1 MHVHLFG
8 TANVNVALIYFPIF
22 IDTQARKTAAAASD
36 GSNEN
41 FFSSVSFSTHFFFLS
56 ESATASNSTK
66 AFFSYS
72 SGEACIMDEFCSARA
87 TYKAQRM
94 MEKLHVVHCHVHNN
108 HDVIYGLES
117 LMEEVHITKTMTMT
131 CFLVLGH
138 LGKYANLP
146 IFFEQGTI
154 KMVGVKYVVGEAS
167 YLVQFKFP
175 TYQNKLGFLYR
186 MTQQVLDRSVQK

>member
-1 MHVHLFG
+1 
-8 TANVNVALIYFPIF
+8 
-22 IDTQARKTAAAASD
+22 
-36 GSNEN
+36 
-41 FFSSVSFSTHFFFLS
+41 
-56 ESATASNSTK
+56 
-66 AFFSYS
+66 
-72 SGEACIMDEFCSARA
+72 MDEFCSARA

-146 IFFEQGTI
+146 IFFEQGKI
-154 KMVGVKYVVGEAS
+154 KMVGVKYVMLLGRHHIS
-167 YLVQFKFP
+167 YSSNPLP
-175 TYQNKLGFLYR
+175 TKISYAFYTG
-186 MTQQVLDRSVQK
+186 

>member
-1 MHVHLFG
+1 M
-8 TANVNVALIYFPIF
+8 N
-22 IDTQARKTAAAASD
+22 
-36 GSNEN
+36 
-41 FFSSVSFSTHFFFLS
+41 S
-56 ESATASNSTK
+56 E
-66 AFFSYS
+66 
-72 SGEACIMDEFCSARA
+72 ARA
-87 TYKAQRM
+87 QLIKPKGM

-117 LMEEVHITKTMTMT
+117 LMEEVHITKMLITMT

-167 YLVQFKFP
+167 YLVQFKSP
-175 TYQNKLGFLYR
+175 TFQNNLGFL
-186 MTQQVLDRSVQK
+186 LG

>member
-1 MHVHLFG
+1 MSKLFLVIVHVHLFG
-8 TANVNVALIYFPIF
+8 TLEKIANVNVALIYFPIF

-41 FFSSVSFSTHFFFLS
+41 FFFLSLFLHSLFFLS

-72 SGEACIMDEFCSARA
+72 SGEAWIMDEFCWARA

-146 IFFEQGTI
+146 IFFEQGKI

-167 YLVQFKFP
+167 YLVQFKMP
-175 TYQNKLGFLYR
+175 TSTKTSFG
-186 MTQQVLDRSVQK
+186 